1 MSIAITPLSD
11 TIGAEVTGLDLS
23 GPADPA
29 DTETLDR
36 ALADHAVL
44 VFRGQLLEP
53 EQFLAAGQRFG
64 TPMRQ
69 HLTPLNLPDC
79 PDVSTISNQEKTKD
93 GKINVRGVSWHTDH
107 SFEPAPP
114 KATMLYA
121 VSLPDRGGDTNWAH
135 MAAAYEALPETLRDE
150 IDTLQAVHAYTESRV
165 QPSVEERIADGTDD
179 AADGVVHPLVRTH
192 PDTGRK
198 GLYLNPLRVR
208 RFVGMTPAQ
217 CGDLID
223 RLVRHAT
230 QPAFTYTHR
239 WRLGDLVVWDNR
251 STMHKANTD
260 YDFSQLR
267 LMYRLMIEG
276 APPV

>member
-1 MSIAITPLSD
+1 MAIAITPLSD
-11 TIGAEVTGLDLS
+11 AIGAEISGFDLS
-23 GPADPA
+23 AAADPA
-29 DTETLDR
+29 DTESLDR

-44 VFRGQLLEP
+44 VFREQALEP
-53 EQFLAAGQRFG
+53 EQFLAAGRCFG

-69 HLTPLNLPDC
+69 HLNQFNLPDC
-79 PDVSTISNQEKTKD
+79 PDVSTISNQEKTED
-93 GKINVRGVSWHTDH
+93 GKVNVRGVSWHTDH

-135 MAAAYEALPETLRDE
+135 MAAAYEALPEDLREE
-150 IDTLQAVHAYTESRV
+150 IGDLQAVHAYTESRMP
-165 QPSVEERIADGTDD
+165 PSLEERIADGTDD
-179 AADGVVHPLVRTH
+179 VEDGVVHPLVRTH

-198 GLYLNPLRVR
+198 GLYINPLRVR

-217 CGDLID
+217 CSDLID

-239 WRLGDLVVWDNR
+239 WRLGDLVIWDNR
-251 STMHKANTD
+251 STIHKANTD

-267 LMYRLMIEG
+267 LMYRLIIEG
-276 APPV
+276 TRPV